1 MGGHSDVQTNL
12 PADSSGGARSTAEVT
27 TPDALLAVPG
37 YAARRLYQAYLA
49 AWVRTVD
56 STLTGPQFAVLT
68 AVDVYPGVDQGSLAS
83 SVALDRST
91 MADIARRLEDRGL
104 LIRETAE
111 HDGRRKLLYLSEE
124 GVRTLR
130 DVNTRAK
137 KLDAKLLADYP
148 AADRNRLVAELTKLA
163 AHWESITA
171 E

>member
-1 MGGHSDVQTNL
+1 MGGHSDGQTT
-12 PADSSGGARSTAEVT
+12 SSGEADTAIA
-27 TPDALLAVPG
+27 TPEALLAVPG

-56 STLTGPQFAVLT
+56 SLLTGPQFAVLT
-68 AVDVYPGVDQGSLAS
+68 AVDIYPGVDQGSLAS

-104 LIRETAE
+104 LIRQTAE
-111 HDGRRKLLYLSEE
+111 HDGRRKLLYLSKE

-130 DVNTRAK
+130 EVDKRAK
-137 KLDAKLLADYP
+137 QLDAKLLAGYP
-148 AADRNRLVAELTKLA
+148 AADRKRLVAELTKLA

>member
-1 MGGHSDVQTNL
+1 MAGHSDVQTNS
-12 PADSSGGARSTAEVT
+12 PNEVT
-27 TPDALLAVPG
+27 TPEALLAVPG

-56 STLTGPQFAVLT
+56 ATLTGPQFAVLT
-68 AVDVYPGVDQGSLAS
+68 AVDIYPGVDQGSLAS
-83 SVALDRST
+83 SGALDRST

-104 LIRETAE
+104 LIRQTAE
-111 HDGRRKLLYLSEE
+111 HDGRRKLLYLSED

-130 DVNTRAK
+130 DVDKRAK
-137 KLDAKLLADYP
+137 QLDAKLLVGYP
-148 AADRNRLVAELTKLA
+148 AADRKRLVAELTKLA